1 MLKIISGIY
10 TAGFCHHCLTHV
22 VWSPEILFAD
32 DQSDLLDE
40 GPESWMS
47 LAGGQ
52 GEDCSWPCT
61 DSHLGPQFQTFKL
74 VKTTERFD
82 TAVSLNHCI
91 VLRQINIIRFL
102 NVLYVDTD
110 FEKTSDMK

>member
-40 GPESWMS
+40 GPES
-47 LAGGQ
+47 
-52 GEDCSWPCT
+52 
-61 DSHLGPQFQTFKL
+61 
-74 VKTTERFD
+74 
-82 TAVSLNHCI
+82 
-91 VLRQINIIRFL
+91 
-102 NVLYVDTD
+102 
-110 FEKTSDMK
+110 